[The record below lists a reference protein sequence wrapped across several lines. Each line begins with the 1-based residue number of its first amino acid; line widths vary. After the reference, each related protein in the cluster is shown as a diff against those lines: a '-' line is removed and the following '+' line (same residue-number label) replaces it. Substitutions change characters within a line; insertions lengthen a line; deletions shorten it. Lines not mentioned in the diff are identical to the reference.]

1 MKKYVTADLK
11 NVCLSGSGHTGKTSL
26 AEAILFDTGVI
37 SRLGTVEQGNTL
49 CDHTHEETE
58 RKISIN
64 AALTFF
70 EYNQKKVNLIDTPG
84 YADFIGEII
93 SSLHVVDTV
102 IIVVDAV
109 SGLKTQID
117 NILEYI
123 ENEKIPFILFI
134 NKLDKEMADFDKVLN
149 ELKEKFGTSVTPLQL
164 PIGKENAFCGVVDL
178 IKMEALRFESG
189 SGKSN
194 QKALSDEFKGE
205 AEKLRDAMLEA
216 IASSDDVLTEKYL
229 EGKAIEENEIKE
241 KLKKGIIE
249 RKIIPVLCGSALKNI
264 GITSLL
270 ETITNYFPAP
280 DERNSEVPIDSSAP
294 FSALV
299 FKTISEQHTG
309 ALSFFK
315 VCSGK
320 LSTGKDVYNWTKK
333 HKERIGQ
340 LCFLQGKKHIETEE
354 VEAGDITCVAK
365 LKITASGDTLGEG
378 KTSVL
383 IKPPE
388 FPEPVMKMA
397 VYSKSKGDE
406 EKVASALSAIMNE
419 DKTIKFSFDAETKEM
434 IIAGIGD
441 LQLEVIKSSVKF
453 KYGVDLEFRSPII
466 AYKETIAGNA
476 SVQGKY
482 KKQSGGRGQ
491 YGDCWLKIEPLERGK
506 GFEFVNKIVG
516 GAIPRNYIPSVEKGV
531 RGSMEK
537 GVLAGYPVV
546 DIKVTLFD
554 GSYHD
559 VDSSDMAFKIAGA
572 MAFQKGIKEAKPF
585 ILEPIMETEV
595 FVPDDYTGSIMGD
608 LNSRRGRVLGMEKT
622 KNKKEKIKVHV
633 PLSELSK
640 YAVDL
645 RSLTK
650 GSGKY
655 RMNFSHYEQTPLP
668 VSQNL
673 VETFQK
679 AREEGR

>member
-11 NVCLSGSGHTGKTSL
+11 NVCLVGSGHTGKTSL
-26 AEAILFDTGVI
+26 AEAIFFDTGI
-37 SRLGTVEQGNTL
+37 TARLGTVEQGTTL
-49 CDHTHEETE
+49 CDYNKEETE

-64 AALTFF
+64 ASLAFF
-70 EYNQKKVNLIDTPG
+70 EYNQKKINLIDTPG
-84 YADFIGEII
+84 YADFIGEVV

-102 IIVVDAV
+102 IIVIDAV

-123 ENEKIPFILFI
+123 EKEKIPFIIFI
-134 NKLDKEMADFDKVLN
+134 NKLDKEMADFDKILS
-149 ELKEKFGTSVTPLQL
+149 ELKEKFGTSITPLQL
-164 PIGKENAFCGVVDL
+164 PIGKENDFCGIVDL
-178 IKMEALRFESG
+178 IKMEEVRFESG

-205 AEKLRDAMLEA
+205 AEKLRDAMIEV
-216 IASSDDVLTEKYL
+216 IASSDDSLTEKYL
-229 EGKAIEENEIKE
+229 EGQAIEENEIKE
-241 KLKKGIIE
+241 KLKEGIIE
-249 RKIIPVLCGSALKNI
+249 RKIIPVLCGSALKNV
-264 GITSLL
+264 GIKSLL
-270 ETITNYFPAP
+270 ETMINYFPAP
-280 DERNSEVPIDSSAP
+280 NERKSEVPIDSSAP

-320 LSTGKDVYNWTKK
+320 VSTGKDVYNWTKE

-340 LCFLQGKKHIETEE
+340 LCFLQGKKHIETAE

-365 LKITASGDTLGEG
+365 LKVTASGDTLGEG

-383 IKPPE
+383 IKSPE
-388 FPEPVMKMA
+388 FPEPVMRLA

-441 LQLEVIKSSVKF
+441 LQLEVIKSRVKS
-453 KYGVDLEFRSPII
+453 KYGVELEFRAPRI

-506 GFEFVNKIVG
+506 GFEFINKIVG

-531 RGSMEK
+531 REAMEK

-585 ILEPIMETEV
+585 ILEPIMESEV
-595 FVPDDYTGSIMGD
+595 SVPDVYTGSIMGD

-622 KNKKEKIKVHV
+622 KNKKEKIKVNV

-655 RMNFSHYEQTPLP
+655 RMRFSHYEQTPSP
-668 VSQNL
+668 VSQTL